1 MLQRNFDPFPALT
14 SQRLRLRRL
23 TSEDVQEIYNLR
35 SNESVNLHLDRKP
48 AQSVDDARIFIEKI
62 NAFIDRNEGLY
73 WAICL
78 KENPRLIGTICYFD
92 FSETEESAEIGYE
105 LHPFYQHKGIMH
117 EALSV
122 VLPFGFQT
130 LGLKS
135 IIAVLSVKNENSIRL
150 LEKNRFRLE
159 PVGAKP
165 EDNMVKY
172 VRKEK
177 PAGTS

>member
-1 MLQRNFDPFPALT
+1 MLQRNFNPFPALA

-23 TSEDVQEIYNLR
+23 KPEDVQEIYSLR
-35 SNESVNLHLDRKP
+35 SNESVNLYLDRQP
-48 AQSVDDARIFIEKI
+48 ASSIDDAHMFIEKI
-62 NAFIDRNEGLY
+62 NANIDNNISLY

-92 FSETEESAEIGYE
+92 FSDTGESAEIGYE

-122 VLPFGFQT
+122 VIPFGFQT
-130 LGLKS
+130 LELKS
-135 IIAVLSVKNENSIRL
+135 IIAVLSADNENSIRL

-159 PVGAKP
+159 PDGIDPK
-165 EDNMVKY
+165 DNLVKY
-172 VRKEK
+172 VRTQ
-177 PAGTS
+177 AV

>member
-1 MLQRNFDPFPALT
+1 
-14 SQRLRLRRL
+14 LRLRRL
-23 TSEDVQEIYNLR
+23 TSEDAQEIYSLR
-35 SNESVNLHLDRKP
+35 SNESVNLYLDRQP
-48 AQSVDDARIFIEKI
+48 ALSLDDAHVFIEKI
-62 NAFIDRNEGLY
+62 NATIDKNDGIY

-122 VLPFGFQT
+122 IIPFGFQT

-135 IIAVLSVKNENSIRL
+135 IAAVLSADNENSIRL
-150 LEKNRFRLE
+150 LEKNRFRQE
-159 PVGAKP
+159 PDGVD
-165 EDNMVKY
+165 DNKLVKY
-172 VRKEK
+172 VRSEK
-177 PAGTS
+177 PPGSS